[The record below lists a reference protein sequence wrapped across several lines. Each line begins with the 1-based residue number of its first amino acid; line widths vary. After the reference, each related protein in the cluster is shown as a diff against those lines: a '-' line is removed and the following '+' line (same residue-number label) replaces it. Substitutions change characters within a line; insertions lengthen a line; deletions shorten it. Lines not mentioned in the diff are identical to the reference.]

1 MSEHVE
7 HEHLGNW
14 RVPFFANGPAEVA
27 RPAERDDGNHWGLAA
42 VIIGSTIASYGV
54 AIGAIYLAL
63 TAAL

>member
-14 RVPFFANGPAEVA
+14 GVPFFSEGRVA
-27 RPAERDDGNHWGLAA
+27 VPKPVERDERTDW
-42 VIIGSTIASYGV
+42 VIASVIFGGAIFSYGV

-63 TAAL
+63 TALF